1 MFMSGI
7 PLPTIRIGTNQ
18 TATYIQG
25 VINGNGS
32 GLTGLVPGA
41 GSPYY
46 IQNRTTRQT
55 SANFN
60 IDGNGSANSFN
71 SASTYQIGDSSVLS
85 IGSPA
90 DGNVFLGVGAG
101 ATNISGQGR
110 FNSFTGYQAGYSNT
124 SGYQNTFVG
133 EQAGFSNTTGDAFAS
148 CFVSAE
154 YRPCFQFARIER
166 AKPIAVPGPRCR

>member
-1 MFMSGI
+1 M
-7 PLPTIRIGTNQ
+7 
-18 TATYIQG
+18 
-25 VINGNGS
+25 
-32 GLTGLVPGA
+32 
-41 GSPYY
+41 
-46 IQNRTTRQT
+46 
-55 SANFN
+55 
-60 IDGNGSANSFN
+60 
-71 SASTYQIGDSSVLS
+71 LS

-101 ATNISGQGR
+101 ASNISGQGR

-166 AKPIAVPGPRCR
+166 ARPIAVRGPRCR

>member
-71 SASTYQIGDSSVLS
+71 SASTYQIGGGSLLS
-85 IGSPA
+85 MGSPA
-90 DGNVFLGVGAG
+90 DGNVFGRGSRRQQHIRAG
-101 ATNISGQGR
+101 SVQFLHRLPGWLQQHQRLPEHLRRRASWLQQHHWGR
-110 FNSFTGYQAGYSNT
+110 LCLMFRFGG
-124 SGYQNTFVG
+124 
-133 EQAGFSNTTGDAFAS
+133 
-148 CFVSAE
+148 VSAMFPI
-154 YRPCFQFARIER
+154 RPHRT
-166 AKPIAVPGPRCR
+166 G

>member
-71 SASTYQIGDSSVLS
+71 SASTYQIGGGSLLS

-101 ATNISGQGR
+101 ASNISGQGR

-148 CFVSAE
+148 CFVSRSMAMFPI
-154 YRPCFQFARIER
+154 RPHRT
-166 AKPIAVPGPRCR
+166 G